1 MSDQICHVW
10 MPYLI
15 VCGLSEFS
23 EVPSGYWFIFIFD
36 IFKHFVRW
44 LLIFLLP
51 LMLLSH
57 VSSLFCFKIWVREE
71 IKIFTSIRSN
81 RQSVLVLWIDA
92 SRFTIANFDH
102 ALIKL
107 LDSIVV
113 LLDLLFAPINHL
125 EHLSAFC
132 TCQKTRFRCLSW
144 HLLMFFKNLYFVRI
158 SLCISLFLFDSQFS
172 CSNSLFCQ
180 QSVIFSFIALPVD
193 YLEAFLWLVDWLFL
207 RVLSCRFRRFLGL
220 HSRWI
225 CHWALRKNKL

>member
-1 MSDQICHVW
+1 MSDQICHALI
-10 MPYLI
+10 PYLI
-15 VCGLSEFS
+15 LCGLNRSS
-23 EVPSGYWFIFIFD
+23 EVPSGYWYIFIFD
-36 IFKHFVRW
+36 IFKHLVRW
-44 LLIFLLP
+44 LFIFLLP

-57 VSSLFCFKIWVREE
+57 VSSLFGFKIWVREE

-102 ALIKL
+102 ALIEL

-132 TCQKTRFRCLSW
+132 ACQQTRFRCLSW
-144 HLLMFFKNLYFVRI
+144 HLLMFFKNLCFVRFP
-158 SLCISLFLFDSQFS
+158 LCISLFLFDSQFS
-172 CSNSLFCQ
+172 CSNGLFCQ

-193 YLEAFLWLVDWLFL
+193 YLEAFLGLLSRLFL
-207 RVLSCRFRRFLGL
+207 RVLASRVGRFFCL
-220 HSRWI
+220 HSRWR
-225 CHWALRKNKL
+225 CCWVLRKN